1 MVKAWLCLSVFVMII
16 AFAVGNM
23 SEEIGVYELRKGDL
37 SVKITNY
44 GATVISV
51 MVPDRNGKSPFIYTY
66 TIHIQIMMMMMVCV
80 CVCED

>member
-1 MVKAWLCLSVFVMII
+1 MAKASLCLSVYVMII

-23 SEEIGVYELRKGDL
+23 CEEIGVYELRKGDF

-51 MVPDRNGKSPFIYTY
+51 LLPDRNGKPPFIYTY
-66 TIHIQIMMMMMVCV
+66 TIYIQMM